1 MQILG
6 HLKNGFAGAVELINW
21 PLYAYSTLYQAQEEQ
36 NRTVVIRLEECG
48 HFPEKKWLA
57 ITNVV
62 SFLKL
67 NAGMLY
73 TKHQIWQGH
82 RMICVIAGLR

>member
-36 NRTVVIRLEECG
+36 NRTVVIRL
-48 HFPEKKWLA
+48 
-57 ITNVV
+57 VV
-62 SFLKL
+62 TFLRK
-67 NAGMLY
+67 NGWRSPMSRAS
-73 TKHQIWQGH
+73 
-82 RMICVIAGLR
+82 